1 VVKSGFLIYLDSP
14 SQLYAVKCRV
24 VNSLGANHMPARK
37 MRVELFDSDGN
48 RYTIAFEGQVTRDKA
63 LRLLDLVEL
72 LGGAP
77 GESSVANAGP
87 AMPTPTLSR
96 FEKVQLVIQKNFP
109 LIWFSSKDIQS
120 VYEQE
125 LKEPVSLS
133 TISTYLSRM
142 ATKGMLMRTGGSSNL
157 KYKTAPNIPAATIKS
172 RIK

>member
-1 VVKSGFLIYLDSP
+1 
-14 SQLYAVKCRV
+14 
-24 VNSLGANHMPARK
+24 MPARK

-77 GESSVANAGP
+77 GEGP
-87 AMPTPTLSR
+87 AVNSSASLPNRVLSR
-96 FEKVQLVIQKNFP
+96 FEKVQLVVQKSFP
-109 LIWFSSKDIQS
+109 LVWFSSKDIQS

-133 TISTYLSRM
+133 TVSTYLSRM
-142 ATKGMLMRTGGSSNL
+142 ASKGMLLRTGGSNNL
-157 KYKTAPNIPAATIKS
+157 KYKTAPNIPQAILKQ